1 MTTQTI
7 NLNLIPQGVQPVI
20 HVSQYDKGQTWIFK
34 LMVGNAYYQIPAG
47 ASVTIQGTKKDG
59 TGFQYACTY
68 SGYEVT
74 AIEQQQMTILA
85 GDVPA
90 ELRITKGSELIG
102 TLNFIIRVE
111 KAALSDDTVISE
123 TELPLIEEI
132 TEFIAEVPAIEATMV
147 GYKEDSEAWA
157 KGTKNGQAV
166 PSTADQYHNNSKWWA
181 EQAAYWAAHP
191 PIIGNNG
198 NWFIYDTST
207 SQYVD
212 TGEPSQGADG
222 ADGADGI
229 TPVISATASVDANVG
244 TPAVTV
250 TKSGSD
256 AAPSFAFAFSNIKGN
271 QGDTGATGNG
281 IASITKTSTS
291 GLVDTYTITYT
302 NGTTSTFTVTNGQDG
317 QGAGD
322 MTKLVYD
329 SDNAVSNAGGI
340 AAYVHDD
347 LITDAQWTAIQALY
361 T

>member
-47 ASVTIQGTKKDG
+47 ASVTIEGTKKDG

-74 AIEQQQMTILA
+74 AIEQQQMTVLA

-111 KAALSDDTVISE
+111 QAALSDDTVISE

-132 TEFIAEVPAIEATMV
+132 AEFIAEVPAIEATMV

-157 KGTKNGQAV
+157 KGTKDGTPV

-222 ADGADGI
+222 SDGI

-244 TPAVTV
+244 TPSVSV
-250 TKSGSD
+250 TKSGTD

-281 IASITKTSTS
+281 IASIAKTSTS

-302 NGTTSTFTVTNGQDG
+302 NGTTSTFNVTNGQDG

-329 SDNAVSNAGGI
+329 SDNAVANAGGI
-340 AAYVHDD
+340 ADYVHDD
-347 LITDAQWTAIQALY
+347 LITETQWTAIQALY